1 MKETIIAINN
11 HYENIRGSKKVKV
24 LTKGKKYTHIRSLGI
39 NGHDVIVV
47 NDCDVTRIYKS
58 SLFDTISSSRNQKLE
73 SLGI

>member
-24 LTKGKKYTHIRSLGI
+24 LTKGKKYIHIRSLSR

-47 NDCDVTRIYKS
+47 NDFGVTRIYKS

>member
-24 LTKGKKYTHIRSLGI
+24 LTKGKKYIHIRSLSRP
-39 NGHDVIVV
+39 GHDVIVV
-47 NDCDVTRIYKS
+47 NDCGVTRIYKS

-73 SLGI
+73 QLGI